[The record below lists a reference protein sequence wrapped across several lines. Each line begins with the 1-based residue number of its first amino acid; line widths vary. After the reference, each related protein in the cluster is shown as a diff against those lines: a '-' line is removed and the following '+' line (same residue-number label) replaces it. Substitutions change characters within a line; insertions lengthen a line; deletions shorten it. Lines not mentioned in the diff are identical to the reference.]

1 MCLVCDE
8 AHLYLPR
15 TDNADAGQSRSLETF
30 ERIAKEGRKYGVSL
44 LVVSQRP
51 SDLNTTIL
59 SQCNNFLSLRLSND
73 RDQSAVRNLLPD
85 SMKGVSELLPILD
98 IGEALLIGDA
108 VMFPTR
114 IRLDAPSVAPSSAS
128 IDFWLEWQKGTT
140 SASKLALAVEN
151 LRRQGRKIA
160 E

>member
-1 MCLVCDE
+1 MVCDE
-8 AHLYLPR
+8 AHLYLPKL
-15 TDNADAGQSRSLETF
+15 DSADAGQSRSLETF

-98 IGEALLIGDA
+98 TGEALLIGDA

-114 IRLDAPSVAPSSAS
+114 IRLDAPTVCPTSAS
-128 IDFWLEWQKGTT
+128 INFWLAWQQAG
-140 SASKLALAVEN
+140 ASEAALAQAVIN
-151 LRRQGRKIA
+151 LRRQGRA
-160 E
+160 QE